1 MSYSPNAVSFIKP
14 WKVRH
19 ICPFPQRLLSGHS
32 VQWVVLRH
40 ILRSTMTDKRLTELA
55 LMNIHTDLDID
66 SEEVLKQFDAT
77 DRRAMRFGC
86 NPLLARVCEC
96 ACVSLAF
103 YLSPLNNVTY
113 THIGLAETNKQTNNP
128 RGNTHF
134 WTDEQTRFMLNQL
147 LLLLVVVKR
156 SSGK

>member
-1 MSYSPNAVSFIKP
+1 MRDSPVSPSAAQTKCYFSEYLDFGI
-14 WKVRH
+14 
-19 ICPFPQRLLSGHS
+19 SGFRNTGPS
-32 VQWVVLRH
+32 
-40 ILRSTMTDKRLTELA
+40 
-55 LMNIHTDLDID
+55 
-66 SEEVLKQFDAT
+66 
-77 DRRAMRFGC
+77 
-86 NPLLARVCEC
+86 PCEC

-113 THIGLAETNKQTNNP
+113 KHIGPAETNNP

-156 SSGK
+156 SSGNGCITTSCNENSATYRYGYDMLWPMIRFIHCHVYWDNSTYPRKKA